1 MRLNKTTQI
10 EQFVINT
17 ARYKRMQ
24 KSISQ
29 SELAHL
35 LNVSPGFIGKVES
48 PKYSSKYNLNH
59 INKLAEIFKCSP
71 QSFLPDD
78 IVEHSDE
85 RSSESAVG

>member
-1 MRLNKTTQI
+1 MRLNKTTEI

-17 ARYKRMQ
+17 ARLKRMQ
-24 KSISQ
+24 KNISQ

-59 INKLAEIFKCSP
+59 INRLAEIFKCSP
-71 QSFLPDD
+71 QAFLPEEY
-78 IVEHSDE
+78 IRLS
-85 RSSESAVG
+85 

>member
-1 MRLNKTTQI
+1 MKSNKTTEI

-17 ARYKRMQ
+17 AREKRMQ
-24 KSISQ
+24 KNISQ

-48 PKYSSKYNLNH
+48 SNYTSKYNLNH

-71 QSFLPDD
+71 RAFLPEMW
-78 IVEHSDE
+78 V
-85 RSSESAVG
+85 SS

>member
-1 MRLNKTTQI
+1 MKLNKTTEI

-17 ARYKRMQ
+17 ARFKRMQ
-24 KSISQ
+24 HNVSQ

-59 INKLAEIFKCSP
+59 INRLAEIFKCSP
-71 QSFLPDD
+71 QSFLPEE
-78 IVEHSDE
+78 VT
-85 RSSESAVG
+85 G